1 MSNYKGSVES
11 VAFAFPLLALLQLL
25 DKGAGTFMLTT
36 GTGNYRPF
44 NEERG
49 GCLQPPLQNP
59 HEFCKVSILYPKD
72 EQPFCYQGSAQYNCT
87 GRRAVLE
94 LETETQ
100 DPWRQAG
107 RRQESAVMSC
117 SSTAPCSALHDVL
130 QMEEEGDEQVAS
142 TLGIPALYEYRAFL
156 DLESSW
162 A

>member
-1 MSNYKGSVES
+1 M
-11 VAFAFPLLALLQLL
+11 
-25 DKGAGTFMLTT
+25 
-36 GTGNYRPF
+36 
-44 NEERG
+44 
-49 GCLQPPLQNP
+49 QPPLQNP

-72 EQPFCYQGSAQYNCT
+72 EQPFCYQGSPQYNCT

-130 QMEEEGDEQVAS
+130 QMEEEGDERVAS
-142 TLGIPALYEYRAFL
+142 TLGIPALNEYRAFL